1 MKKWKVSLAGA
12 AVLLVLGSGSA
23 LAAKESAILLNDKQ
37 TTLGSSQIIE
47 ENSTLVPLKALAEAM
62 GYTFFWNQK
71 SKIAVLIRPGREVL
85 FTTGSTAVQVNGGAL
100 KLTKTPHI
108 IKGTVYVPLV
118 SAVSAMGG
126 KTWTDRSSGNI
137 MLVDEPRFTQ
147 VSIQNRTYWV
157 SQNSGELF
165 LKAATDS
172 KPKSIG
178 TFPLTGWPYS
188 HSLQIK
194 NAGGGNDLL
203 LLTDKHYAMFN
214 DFTNEYQ
221 ALIRN
226 GTILKQTDYHY
237 SIVSYPHEAEPA
249 TEQLYMRDDTS
260 LQYINTD
267 GSLGKPFDLA
277 KSTGRTGDFTVEY
290 VSKDVALIR
299 YLEHAELFAI
309 HTVTGEITNLNEKL
323 IMPEDRKEWNTA
335 DGRDTFVVTKML
347 ALKKREGNVMTFT
360 YATLPEGKV
369 KTVVY
374 TIK

>member
-1 MKKWKVSLAGA
+1 MKTWKVSLAGVA
-12 AVLLVLGSGSA
+12 LMLVLSSGSA
-23 LAAKESAILLNDKQ
+23 FAAKASAILLNDKQ

-47 ENSTLVPLKALAEAM
+47 ENSTLVPLKALADVM
-62 GYTFFWNQK
+62 GYTFSWNQK
-71 SKIAVLIRPGREVL
+71 SKSAVLIRPDREIH
-85 FTTGSTAVQVNGGAL
+85 FTTGSTAVQINGAAL

-108 IKGTVYVPLV
+108 IKETVYVPLISV
-118 SAVSAMGG
+118 VSAMGG
-126 KTWTDRSSGNI
+126 KSWTDRSSGNI
-137 MLVDEPRFTQ
+137 MLADKPRFTQ
-147 VSIQNRTYWV
+147 SSIQNRTYWV
-157 SQNSGELF
+157 SQNSGEVF
-165 LKAATDS
+165 LKAAPDS
-172 KPKSIG
+172 KPKFIG
-178 TFPLTGWPYS
+178 SFPLNGSPYS

-194 NAGGGNDLL
+194 NAGGGSDLL

-226 GTILKQTDYHY
+226 GTLLKQTDYHY
-237 SIVSYPHEAEPA
+237 SIVAYPHEDKL
-249 TEQLYMRDDTS
+249 TTDQLYMRDSTS
-260 LQYINTD
+260 FWYINKD

-277 KSTGRTGDFTVEY
+277 KSTGRTGDFSVEY
-290 VSKDVALIR
+290 VSQDIALIR
-299 YLEHAELFAI
+299 YLNHAELFAI

-323 IMPEDRKEWNTA
+323 ISLEDRKEWDTA

-347 ALKKREGNVMTFT
+347 ALKKRVGNVMTFT